1 MDDRELLAAAVALA
15 EQCPP
20 SMTAFS
26 VGAIIAAP
34 DGTVLATGYS
44 RQHDSLDH
52 AEEAALAQVD
62 ADLAGATIYSSLEP
76 CGRRA
81 SRPHTCAELIL
92 ASPIRRVVFAMREPA
107 TFVEA
112 TGANLLRAAGCA
124 VVELPDLADGVRR
137 TNAHL
142 LG

>member
-1 MDDRELLAAAVALA
+1 MDDHELLAAAVALA
-15 EQCPP
+15 DECPP

-44 RQHDSLDH
+44 RQDDPLDH
-52 AEEAALAQVD
+52 AEEAAFAHAD
-62 ADLAGATIYSSLEP
+62 ADLTGATIYSSLEP

-81 SRPHTCAELIL
+81 SRPRTCAELIL
-92 ASPIRRVVFAMREPA
+92 ASPIRRVVFALREPD
-107 TFVEA
+107 TFVPA
-112 TGANLLRAAGCA
+112 TGADLLRAAGCE

>member
-1 MDDRELLAAAVALA
+1 MADRELLVAAIALA
-15 EQCPP
+15 VRCPP
-20 SMTAFS
+20 STTAFS

-44 RQHDSLDH
+44 RQSDPVNH
-52 AEEAALAQVD
+52 AEEAALAQVQ
-62 ADLAGATIYSSLEP
+62 ADLTGATIYSSMEP

-81 SRPHTCAELIL
+81 SRPRTCAELIL
-92 ASPIRRVVFAMREPA
+92 ASPIRRVVFAMREPD
-107 TFVEA
+107 TFVEG
-112 TGANLLRAAGCA
+112 TGADVLRAAGCE
-124 VVELPDLADGVRR
+124 VVELADLAAGVRR